1 MRISDWSSDVCSSDL
16 TSSHR
21 SYAIS
26 EKSAPGNGITDPND
40 VLDAGRN
47 AAKRFYC
54 LDLQALADK
63 AGSVISA
70 SLFGAL
76 AGSGALPFARADF
89 EATIERAGVGV
100 AASLNAFGMAHDD
113 AANAPESPAAID
125 FSEQSA
131 PMPESARRP
140 RMQPLLDEIKQG
152 FPVSAQPLLLAGVR
166 RAADFQDIAYAKDY
180 RSEEHTS
187 EL

>member
-100 AASLNAFGMAHDD
+100 AASLNAFGK
-113 AANAPESPAAID
+113 I
-125 FSEQSA
+125 
-131 PMPESARRP
+131 
-140 RMQPLLDEIKQG
+140 G
-152 FPVSAQPLLLAGVR
+152 
-166 RAADFQDIAYAKDY
+166 RASCRERVCQYV
-180 RSEEHTS
+180 
-187 EL
+187 